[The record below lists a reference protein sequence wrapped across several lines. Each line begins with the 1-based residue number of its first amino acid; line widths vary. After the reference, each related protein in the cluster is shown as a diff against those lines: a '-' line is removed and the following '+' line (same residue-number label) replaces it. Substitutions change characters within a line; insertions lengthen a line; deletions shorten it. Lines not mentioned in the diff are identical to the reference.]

1 MAPVVQLGV
10 QEVYVVEE
18 HFHCDDPEQEKAD
31 RQVGG
36 SEQEQA
42 DRQDGGPEQEQADR
56 QVGGHYHWAV
66 ELEQGHHGLPLV
78 TTVLVVFSFYDSG
91 VPPDV
96 MLLEVVVS
104 PPLHSGMVK
113 PFYLFL

>member
-18 HFHCDDPEQEKAD
+18 PFHCDGPEQKQAD

-42 DRQDGGPEQEQADR
+42 DRQVGGSEQEQADK
-56 QVGGHYHWAV
+56 QFGVIII
-66 ELEQGHHGLPLV
+66 GLLNLNRDPM
-78 TTVLVVFSFYDSG
+78 VFR
-91 VPPDV
+91 
-96 MLLEVVVS
+96 LL
-104 PPLHSGMVK
+104 
-113 PFYLFL
+113 

>member
-10 QEVYVVEE
+10 QEVYVAEE
-18 HFHCDDPEQEKAD
+18 HFHCDGPEQEQAD

-42 DRQDGGPEQEQADR
+42 DRQ
-56 QVGGHYHWAV
+56 VGGNYHWAV
-66 ELEQGHHGLPLV
+66 EFEQGSHGLPLAL
-78 TTVLVVFSFYDSG
+78 TVPVVFSFEDSG

-96 MLLEVVVS
+96 VLLEAVVS

-113 PFYLFL
+113 PFPLGICK

>member
-1 MAPVVQLGV
+1 MAAVEQLGV

-18 HFHCDDPEQEKAD
+18 HFHCDGPEQEK
-31 RQVGG
+31 
-36 SEQEQA
+36 
-42 DRQDGGPEQEQADR
+42 ADR

-66 ELEQGHHGLPLV
+66 ELEQGPHGLTLAL
-78 TTVLVVFSFYDSG
+78 TVPVVFSFEDSG

-96 MLLEVVVS
+96 VLLEAVVS
-104 PPLHSGMVK
+104 QLLHSGMVN